1 MTVTDQTLLARHI
14 EHFSGTRIL
23 CVGDVMLDRF
33 VVGSVDRISPEAPIP
48 VLKVTREDTM
58 PGGAGNVAANIA
70 SLGGQAHLFGVVGD
84 DSAGRVLKDK
94 LDEARGIENAL
105 VSDAARPT
113 TIKTRYAAEGQQL
126 LRADHEDTRAVTA
139 GTEAALRGGIAMAIA
154 AADAVIVSDY
164 GKGAVTESVLAEIM
178 EKAAEARTPIIVD
191 PYGGDYGRYRG
202 ASVISPNRAELETA
216 TGMPCEEDE
225 EVERA
230 ARKVIESNG
239 VAAVLVMRSAR
250 GMSLITAELAY
261 HLPVRAR
268 EVFDVSGAGDTV
280 VAAYALAGA
289 AGAAPLEAA
298 HLANAAAGIVVAK
311 VGTAVVRADD
321 LRSALHSADILASEA
336 KIRPLDA
343 ALEAIQRWRARG
355 KRIGFTNGCFDLIH
369 PGHLSLLTQAKT
381 GCDRLVV
388 GLNSDES
395 ARRLKG
401 EGRPIQQE
409 NSRALV
415 LASLEAVD
423 LVVIFAEDTPRAL
436 IEAARPDLLVKGA
449 DYTMDQVVG
458 ADLVRSY
465 GGKVLLAELLPGHST
480 TETIARLAG

>member
-1 MTVTDQTLLARHI
+1 MTDQSLLARHLDR
-14 EHFSGTRIL
+14 FAGARIL

-48 VLKVTREDTM
+48 VLKVTRENAM
-58 PGGAGNVAANIA
+58 PGGAGNVAANVA
-70 SLGGQAHLFGVVGD
+70 SLGGHAHLFGVVGD
-84 DSAGRVLKDK
+84 DSAALVLKKK

-126 LRADHEDTRAVTA
+126 LRADREDTRAVAA
-139 GTEAALRGGIAMAIA
+139 GTERALCDGIAMAIA

-164 GKGAVTESVLAEIM
+164 GKGAVTEAVLAEIM
-178 EKAAEARTPIIVD
+178 AKGADTHTPVVVD
-191 PYGGDYGRYRG
+191 PYGRDYARYRG
-202 ASVISPNRAELETA
+202 ASVVSPNRAELETA
-216 TGMPCEEDE
+216 ASMPCEEDE

-230 ARKVIESNG
+230 ARKVIESSG
-239 VAAVLVMRSAR
+239 VAALLVTRSAR
-250 GMSLITAELAY
+250 GMSLITADMAH

-280 VAAYALAGA
+280 VAAYALAGV
-289 AGAAPLEAA
+289 AGAVPLEAA
-298 HLANAAAGIVVAK
+298 QLANAAAGLVVAK
-311 VGTAVVRADD
+311 AGTAVVRASD
-321 LRSALHSADILASEA
+321 LTAALHSADILASEA
-336 KIRPLDA
+336 KIKTLDA

-369 PGHLSLLTQAKT
+369 PGHLSRLSQAKA

-395 ARRLKG
+395 GRRLKG

-409 NSRALV
+409 TSRALV

-436 IEAARPDLLVKGA
+436 IEATRPDLLVKGA
-449 DYTMDQVVG
+449 DYTIDQVVG